1 MWEKLSWD
9 IAQFDD
15 IQRNSPDLPEP
26 LGFAAINV
34 CIAAASLRDW
44 TVAAFVERRRRE
56 KRAVKEKEVIDH
68 IHEHVPQQ
76 RMCEAIANTSKHSRL
91 KPGQWPGGV
100 VKLQWEDDSDSD
112 PPQYVLR
119 HIHADGQF
127 ESIALNAFSAMQRSW
142 WGELQN
148 LGFSFSANLV
158 AFEWQ
163 QRRLRAIFGDHR

>member
-15 IQRNSPDLPEP
+15 IQRGSPDLPEP

-56 KRAVKEKEVIDH
+56 KRPVKERDVIEH
-68 IHEHVPQQ
+68 IFEHVPQQ
-76 RMCEAIANTSKHSRL
+76 RMCEAIANTAKHSRMR
-91 KPGQWPGGV
+91 PGLWPGGTV
-100 VKLQWEDDSDSD
+100 RLEWEDDSEID

-119 HIHADGQF
+119 HIHADGGF
-127 ESIALNAFSAMQRSW
+127 ESIALNAFGTMQRCW

-148 LGFSFSANLV
+148 LGFAFSANV
-158 AFEWQ
+158 VSYEWQ
-163 QRRLRAIFGDHR
+163 QRRLRAMFGEH